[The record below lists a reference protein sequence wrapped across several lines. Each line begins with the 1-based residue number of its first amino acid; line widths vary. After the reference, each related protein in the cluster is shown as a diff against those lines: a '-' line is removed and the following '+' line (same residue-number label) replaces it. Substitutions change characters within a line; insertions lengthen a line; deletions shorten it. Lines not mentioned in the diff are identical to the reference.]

1 LSSSP
6 LITFEMKN
14 LFVAAVLTV
23 LFTSCKDNPRQDQL
37 ANPSSL
43 NHTDSTFTFQI
54 IDASGKTFGYDIY
67 KDEKLVIH
75 QPHIPAIAGN
85 EGFKTSDDA
94 KKVARLAI
102 AKMEKGQMPPT
113 ITLEELNDLKIQL

>member
-1 LSSSP
+1 
-6 LITFEMKN
+6 MKN